1 MLFNSIEI
9 MSRRF
14 ANDQIYYKLTCFDMN
29 SMETVSSSL
38 PSTPTTSTPVA
49 MDEESLGIGD
59 EYSCEIAIMNN
70 EEFKFHAQATFGRL
84 LKRNEFVMVRA
95 RMPMTENIVS
105 SGVAIEFTHYHNKY
119 QCHLLQ
125 GVRVD
130 LFKRTVMPA
139 PPPTTAAAVDDDGS
153 YMYEKIAFCYI
164 YPLDVTES
172 SDGLCRM
179 PITSRTGKLVARIKG

>member
-29 SMETVSSSL
+29 SMETVSSSM

-105 SGVAIEFTHYHNKY
+105 SGVTVYILLIFFITHFHY
-119 QCHLLQ
+119 
-125 GVRVD
+125 R
-130 LFKRTVMPA
+130 
-139 PPPTTAAAVDDDGS
+139 
-153 YMYEKIAFCYI
+153 
-164 YPLDVTES
+164 ES
-172 SDGLCRM
+172 
-179 PITSRTGKLVARIKG
+179 A